1 MRLVL
6 ELVLVNLIPT
16 QAVPLYL
23 TQSLVL
29 VLKYSSPVTGAVGLS
44 VSILILPVNLLKWVS
59 LIVRLLYSC

>member
-1 MRLVL
+1 MQLVL
-6 ELVLVNLIPT
+6 ELVLVNLIPI

-23 TQSLVL
+23 THVL
-29 VLKYSSPVTGAVGLS
+29 ELTLKYSSPVAGAVGLS

>member
-29 VLKYSSPVTGAVGLS
+29 VLKYSSPVAGAVGLS

-59 LIVRLLYSC
+59 LIVRLL